1 MRGPVRE
8 PAGVEAELPIACTLG
23 PEDGAARAERWR
35 ALAEKG
41 RPSARRIGHR
51 LEVRY
56 ELAPGVHDELE
67 ALAAAER
74 RCCSFV
80 AWDVGRDGPHAVLRV
95 TAPPDTPDDVASIAA
110 LFGAD

>member
-1 MRGPVRE
+1 MPV
-8 PAGVEAELPIACTLG
+8 ACTLG
-23 PEDGAARAERWR
+23 PNDGAARMRQWH
-35 ALAEKG
+35 ALSEKG
-41 RPSARRIGHR
+41 HPGARRRGHL

-56 ELAPGVHDELE
+56 QPELGLREELE

-80 AWDVGRDGPHAVLRV
+80 AWNVNEDEVQVVLQV
-95 TAPPDTPDDVASIAA
+95 AADPGTPDDIAPIAA